1 MINLGQDRA
10 IDNLNKYLKW
20 HNLPVR
26 MHEAGICNGLV
37 SVYAKYVLEGRREKF
52 EQMLRRIAQ
61 MPQDAELDSEVNH
74 FATEIV
80 LSFSPQLFDKKSNQY
95 KSIEALQIDGKGL
108 KSSFDLGLVTS
119 DQNWG
124 EIVKGLALRGDE
136 ALIVRS
142 DDHTI
147 TMTKNNEGYV
157 VYDPNYK
164 SGFKAFSTEQQ
175 LISELHRNVFKF
187 RRGQLGMSFHVIR
200 HPSNDTPREFPDVN
214 ALYKKYLMPNQAVKD
229 FGKKVDSLHFAIN
242 LDSSEAIDE
251 LFKNGFKDKEPLKSA
266 IKAIVHNSTK
276 SLSNLLLRMP
286 GNDKRE
292 LMQLFVSALFIGRKE
307 SFDELLKND
316 KCATYLNEHL
326 LLKKNSQNIIKIP
339 WYGVN
344 AIDMSIRGGS
354 VACVKLLLE
363 QLDKADMKPSG
374 EQLLTYLHQSIKQNK
389 PHLVEIFIDKIQK
402 TISQDD
408 QKYLFQSINMNL
420 NAVERTDLSILRM
433 LKTVGVQFSRNA
445 ESMINNKEQR
455 PNGYLLSIGIMLYRF
470 TDFIKECLPRH
481 DEARDSIEKFHEFK
495 SKATQSRES
504 SEKDTIRVLKLNI

>member
-1 MINLGQDRA
+1 
-10 IDNLNKYLKW
+10 
-20 HNLPVR
+20 
-26 MHEAGICNGLV
+26 
-37 SVYAKYVLEGRREKF
+37 
-52 EQMLRRIAQ
+52 
-61 MPQDAELDSEVNH
+61 
-74 FATEIV
+74 
-80 LSFSPQLFDKKSNQY
+80 
-95 KSIEALQIDGKGL
+95 
-108 KSSFDLGLVTS
+108 
-119 DQNWG
+119 
-124 EIVKGLALRGDE
+124 
-136 ALIVRS
+136 
-142 DDHTI
+142 
-147 TMTKNNEGYV
+147 
-157 VYDPNYK
+157 
-164 SGFKAFSTEQQ
+164 
-175 LISELHRNVFKF
+175 
-187 RRGQLGMSFHVIR
+187 
-200 HPSNDTPREFPDVN
+200 
-214 ALYKKYLMPNQAVKD
+214 
-229 FGKKVDSLHFAIN
+229 
-242 LDSSEAIDE
+242 
-251 LFKNGFKDKEPLKSA
+251 
-266 IKAIVHNSTK
+266 
-276 SLSNLLLRMP
+276 MP

-326 LLKKNSQNIIKIP
+326 LLKKNAQNFIKSAALGGNVDLLKEIIRLYKTQGKPEPLSDSEISECFFLNEQP